1 MRRNNLAD
9 LVDEVDRIEAISA
22 NVFDALPRCTGR
34 LERLGVLKV
43 QRLGEPFATS
53 VSA

>member
-22 NVFDALPRCTGR
+22 NVFDALPQSRADR
-34 LERLGVLKV
+34 KDWV
-43 QRLGEPFATS
+43 F
-53 VSA
+53 